1 MSYKRNLNRQIYDQ
15 LSLIISSYE
24 NIIEQLIRQSITDSY
39 TNNLDDYDL
48 ALMGAQID
56 DSKKHISY
64 LRDIQYWTSVIIL
77 SDGSLAEA
85 SEVGNVIEVIDII
98 LEITSKELKDKNI
111 ADWAADKI
119 IILDQI
125 RDVLS
130 QILQYKIK
138 VKNKRGEITI
148 Q

>member
-48 ALMGAQID
+48 ALMDAQID

-130 QILQYKIK
+130 QILQHKIK

>member
-1 MSYKRNLNRQIYDQ
+1 MKVQ
-15 LSLIISSYE
+15 
-24 NIIEQLIRQSITDSY
+24 T
-39 TNNLDDYDL
+39 
-48 ALMGAQID
+48 
-56 DSKKHISY
+56 
-64 LRDIQYWTSVIIL
+64 V
-77 SDGSLAEA
+77 
-85 SEVGNVIEVIDII
+85 NVIEVIDII

-130 QILQYKIK
+130 QILQHKIK